1 MMGADLTTSQDTPV
15 ASKKENKCIVFNE
28 EVHIQKSLESLPNG
42 QFSGMHQLLYY
53 DFKTIEKDVKRNN

>member
-15 ASKKENKCIVFNE
+15 ATKKENKCIVFNE

-42 QFSGMHQLLYY
+42 KSKGMHLLLYY
-53 DFKTIEKDVKRNN
+53 DFKTIEK

>member
-42 QFSGMHQLLYY
+42 KFSGMHLLLQY
-53 DFKTIEKDVKRNN
+53 DYKTIKNDE

>member
-1 MMGADLTTSQDTPV
+1 MGADLTTSQDTPV

-42 QFSGMHQLLYY
+42 KFIGMHQLLYY
-53 DFKTIEKDVKRNN
+53 DYKTIKSDER

>member
-1 MMGADLTTSQDTPV
+1 MGADLTTSQDTPV

-42 QFSGMHQLLYY
+42 KSNGMHQLL
-53 DFKTIEKDVKRNN
+53 